1 MCDFFFDSFTYM
13 NRAMFQFESGKSIFT
28 LWMWKGDYFNFGAVS
43 EIGIYKGNNFHVDC
57 YTQSHLKMYM
67 NLTLKDGTL
76 VSDWDA
82 YDQWMWWINSFNSTK
97 EFQDIKSE
105 DLVMVDFGDEREMW
119 KGFVKTAEFYDF
131 NKDKINDNWCLD
143 FVHHNAVMKW
153 TGGNRN

>member
-1 MCDFFFDSFTYM
+1 
-13 NRAMFQFESGKSIFT
+13 
-28 LWMWKGDYFNFGAVS
+28 
-43 EIGIYKGNNFHVDC
+43 
-57 YTQSHLKMYM
+57 MYM

-82 YDQWMWWINSFNSTK
+82 YDQWMWWINSFNSAK
-97 EFQDIKSE
+97 KFQDIKSE
-105 DLVMVDFGDEREMW
+105 DLVMIGMVDFGDEREMW

-153 TGGNRN
+153 TEGNRN